1 MKERFLLGG
10 SPALLGALVEVITA
24 DSDLDLISVG
34 GPAGEPSRI
43 VVEAPAEWADVLR
56 TAFRG
61 QLVVEPDVFLDPF

>member
-10 SPALLGALVEVITA
+10 SPALLRALVEVVTA
-24 DSDLDLISVG
+24 DSDLDLISVA
-34 GPAGEPSRI
+34 GPADEPSRI

-56 TAFRG
+56 QAFRG